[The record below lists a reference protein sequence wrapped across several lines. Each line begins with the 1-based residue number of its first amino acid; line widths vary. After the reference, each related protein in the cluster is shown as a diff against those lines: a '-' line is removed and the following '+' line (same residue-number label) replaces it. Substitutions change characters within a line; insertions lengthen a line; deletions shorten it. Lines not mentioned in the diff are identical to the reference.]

1 MQCYIYNDASKIY
14 RFLFP
19 NKQGFRTF
27 VKIVVCMGNWSEQQ
41 EAKKEVKEK
50 EKTSRETLGKFFYDL
65 AKLVFTAMALVGGVS
80 LIIDEPQ
87 IKQGV
92 LLATGML
99 LTYIF
104 ASIGYNILKDRN
116 MDFMIMFFS
125 ICLVIGI
132 GILIWFKTKSGK
144 RWLANL

>member
-1 MQCYIYNDASKIY
+1 
-14 RFLFP
+14 
-19 NKQGFRTF
+19 
-27 VKIVVCMGNWSEQQ
+27 MGNWSVQQ

-50 EKTSRETLGKFFYDL
+50 ERTSRETLGKFFYDL

-92 LLATGML
+92 LLATRML

-104 ASIGYNILKDRN
+104 ASIGYNILKR
-116 MDFMIMFFS
+116 
-125 ICLVIGI
+125 
-132 GILIWFKTKSGK
+132 
-144 RWLANL
+144 